1 MKEIR
6 NTSQK
11 VIDILYDIRRMR
23 NPRPISF
30 TILIQ
35 CEMLVYSCLY
45 VYVCV
50 CSCIQFSARFQ
61 FTKIDNTIKK
71 ENRLNLSQTRNAR
84 CIYGN
89 VNIFVRNSTQK
100 VDFSINKE
108 KEKLIF
114 LLSLFAISACKK
126 FLVFFILLPYLN
138 RMALS
143 AFAEE
148 RKKRVLCVYSVYAYG
163 SRLMFCLKCAGKR
176 GFESSRQTNKQ
187 I

>member
-1 MKEIR
+1 MTICDTHWESERKKVHVKFFYVINSYMKMVHILRLFCVAPKKCGKRKNER
-6 NTSQK
+6 NTQHITKSHWHFIWHK
-11 VIDILYDIRRMR
+11 KNAKSSPNFLH
-23 NPRPISF
+23 NS
-30 TILIQ
+30 LIQ

-114 LLSLFAISACKK
+114 CCRCLRFQRAKK
-126 FLVFFILLPYLN
+126 FSF
-138 RMALS
+138 S
-143 AFAEE
+143 
-148 RKKRVLCVYSVYAYG
+148 S
-163 SRLMFCLKCAGKR
+163 FCCHCH
-176 GFESSRQTNKQ
+176 